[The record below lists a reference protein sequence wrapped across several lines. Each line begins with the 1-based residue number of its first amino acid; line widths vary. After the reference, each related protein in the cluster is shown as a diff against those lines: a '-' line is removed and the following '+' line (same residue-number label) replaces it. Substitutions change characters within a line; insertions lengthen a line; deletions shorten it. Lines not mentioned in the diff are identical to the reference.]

1 MIQKLNLLHYLS
13 EDTYKKIC
21 VKLGFDD
28 SNAKENIIA
37 YKNEKISRINMFNIK
52 NKQFGHIWFMDLEV
66 DFPRFNCDYDTFE
79 EQLYSHYHTMFGED
93 IMLDFPAYE
102 QLCCGYIEYSSMI
115 ELEENYDEIIE
126 RIKSKC
132 VPEQLDKNLWDKYK
146 KPHGTIEFC
155 MSINGKTVETL
166 ARCHGT
172 ALKKRIPDTTM
183 HRTVGLLPSI
193 AINRKTENEILDWLY
208 RRYKIAND

>member
-37 YKNEKISRINMFNIK
+37 YKNEKISKINMFNIK
-52 NKQFGHIWFMDLEV
+52 YKQFGHIWFMDVEV
-66 DFPRFNCDYDTFE
+66 DFPRLNCDYDTFE
-79 EQLYSHYHTMFGED
+79 EKLYSYYHTIFDEE
-93 IMLDFPAYE
+93 IMVDFPAYDK
-102 QLCCGYIEYSSMI
+102 LCCGYIEYSSMI
-115 ELEENYDEIIE
+115 ELEVNSDEIIE
-126 RIKSKC
+126 RIISKC

-146 KPHGTIEFC
+146 KPHGTIELC
-155 MSINGKTVETL
+155 MSINGKMVETL

-172 ALKKRIPDTTM
+172 ALKKRIPDTKM
-183 HRTVGLLPSI
+183 HRTVGLLPSV
-193 AINRKTENEILDWLY
+193 AINRKTENERIAQDIL
-208 RRYKIAND
+208 I